1 MQAIRKATVI
11 GAGVMGAGIAAQFA
25 NAGIPVLLLDI
36 VPGASSNPG
45 VANRNALAEAAI
57 AKMLKTEPAAFMS
70 PRAAKLVTA
79 GNIDDHLAQAAE
91 SDWIIEAVVERL
103 DIKQAL
109 YRKIDAVRRPGTAVS
124 SNTSTIPLAQLTQGL
139 SDAFKR
145 DFLITHFFNPPRYM
159 RLLEIVT
166 GPNSDAQLAETLS
179 HFADVVLGKSVVRC
193 KDSPGFIA
201 NRLGVYWLQVGVIE
215 AMDLGLTVEEAD
227 AVIGKPMGIPN
238 TGVFGLIDLVGLD
251 LMPHINASLAKSLPP
266 SDAFHA
272 ANRDLPLIKKMI
284 ADGNTGRKGKGGFYR
299 LNRAGG
305 GKIKEAID
313 LGTGVYRPERK
324 VEPPKVALNDLRALL
339 SSPTKAGQYA
349 WRVLGQTL
357 SYAATLVPEAA
368 DSIDAI
374 DEAMRLG
381 YNWQWGPFELIDK
394 LGAGWLAEKLQ
405 RDGMPVPALLSTAAA
420 MREAAPGAAT
430 SARGAG
436 KTFYRLQKGHQQYL
450 GTDGAYHDLNRPAG
464 VLMLED
470 VKRLSKAVLKNS
482 SAAVWD
488 IGDGVLCFEFTSKS
502 NSLDDQIIELLGK
515 TILLVKRNLTKQ
527 KYRAL
532 VIYNEGRN
540 FSVGANLGLA
550 IFAANIAAWGE
561 LEKMIAA
568 GQQTYKALKY
578 APFPVVSAPAGMALG
593 GGCEILLHSDA
604 IQAHAESYIG
614 LVECGVGVVPG
625 WGGCK
630 EMLWR
635 WSTPG
640 ALPRGPMPAPTKV
653 FETIS
658 TATVSKSAAEAKE
671 LKFMRAEDGITM
683 NRYRL
688 LADAKALAL
697 KLAVNYVPPTP
708 IELKLPGVAGKLA
721 FTMAAESF
729 HQRGLATDHDLV
741 VSTALAEVLSG
752 GDADLIDPLN
762 EDQLLSLERGAFMRL
777 MKTAG
782 TLARIEHVLVT
793 GKPLRN

>member
-1 MQAIRKATVI
+1 MQTIRKATVI

-25 NAGIPVLLLDI
+25 NAGVPVLLLDI
-36 VPGASSNPG
+36 VPADASDGRPADRSAADRSP
-45 VANRNALAEAAI
+45 ANRNVLAEAAV
-57 AKMLKTEPAAFMS
+57 AKMLKTEPAPFMS
-70 PRAAKLVTA
+70 ARAAKLVTA
-79 GNIDDHLAQAAE
+79 GNIEDHLAQIAD

-103 DIKQAL
+103 EVKQEL

-139 SDAFKR
+139 GDAFAR

-166 GPNSDAQLAETLS
+166 GPHTDTQLAETVGQ
-179 HFADVVLGKSVVRC
+179 FADRVLGKSVVRC

-215 AMDLGLTVEEAD
+215 AIDLGLTVEEAD
-227 AVIGKPMGIPN
+227 AVIGRPMGIPK

-251 LMPHINASLAKSLPP
+251 LMPHINASLAKSLPS
-266 SDAFHA
+266 SDPFHA
-272 ANRDLPLIKKMI
+272 ANRDLPLIRRMI
-284 ADGNTGRKGKGGFYR
+284 AEGYTGRKGKGGFYR

-305 GKIKEAID
+305 GKLKEAID
-313 LGTGVYRPERK
+313 LASGAYRAEQKRDLPELAAASK
-324 VEPPKVALNDLRALL
+324 DLRILL
-339 SSPTKAGQYA
+339 TSPGKIGQYA

-357 SYAATLVPEAA
+357 SYAASLIPEAA
-368 DSIDAI
+368 ADIHAV

-394 LGAGWLAEKLQ
+394 LGVDWLAAKLE
-405 RDGMPVPALLSTAAA
+405 REGVPVPALLRVAK
-420 MREAAPGAAT
+420 
-430 SARGAG
+430 G
-436 KTFYRLQKGHQQYL
+436 KTFYRLQEGRRQYL
-450 GTDGAYHDLNRPAG
+450 GTDGDYHDMQRPEG

-470 VKRLSKAVLKNS
+470 IKRVSKPVLKNG

-502 NSLDDQIIELLGK
+502 NSLDDQVMALLAK
-515 TILLVKRNLTKQ
+515 TIPVVQGHYK
-527 KYRAL
+527 AL

-550 IFAANIAAWGE
+550 IFAANIAAWSE
-561 LEKMIAA
+561 IEKLVAA

-578 APFPVVSAPAGMALG
+578 APFPVVSAPSGMALG

-604 IQAHAESYIG
+604 VQAHAESYIG

-630 EMLWR
+630 EMLSR
-635 WSTPG
+635 WSSSG
-640 ALPRGPMPAPTKV
+640 LLPRGPMPAPSKV
-653 FETIS
+653 FETVS
-658 TATVSKSAAEAKE
+658 TATVSKSGAEAKD
-671 LKFMRAEDGITM
+671 LLFLRPADGITM

-697 KLAVNYVPPTP
+697 KLSVDYAPPKP
-708 IELKLPGVAGKLA
+708 IDLKLPGVAGKLA
-721 FTMAAESF
+721 FSMAAEGF
-729 HQRGLATDHDLV
+729 HHRGLATDHDMV
-741 VSTALAEVLSG
+741 VSGALADVLSG
-752 GDADLIDPLN
+752 GSADPVDVVD
-762 EDQLLSLERGAFMRL
+762 EDQLLTLERAAFMRL
-777 MKTAG
+777 VKTPA
-782 TLARIEHVLVT
+782 TLARIEHMLVT